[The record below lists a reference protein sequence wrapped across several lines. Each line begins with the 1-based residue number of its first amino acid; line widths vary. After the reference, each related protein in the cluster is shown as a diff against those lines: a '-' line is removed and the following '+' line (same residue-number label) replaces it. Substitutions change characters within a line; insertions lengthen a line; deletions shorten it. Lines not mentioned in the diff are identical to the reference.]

1 MIDKSQGFNEAPPPY
16 QHALGSAESKV
27 SVGTTPNP
35 TPNSRTCSQTAL
47 SKRHQRARTKPPV
60 PSRWFPTSLFGLSK
74 TAKQVRSA
82 TQGLLRDLLSQARP
96 SEQEWLSV
104 LRNCAET
111 CSAQD
116 LSFAA
121 LLQEPFVE
129 GHLPV
134 YWAVLKRPAAPV
146 KADHRTPARDPDALV
161 LAILDA
167 SLPLAPQSVADARLA
182 CMTVSDNALF
192 VRLGQRYEA
201 FSQRSGTD
209 RMLLGGADAV
219 DAVRVEEPSG
229 AGAGAGPAAFMVR
242 FSITQFQLRMRVSK
256 QARIEFVA
264 RGRLW
269 YLAFAVAG
277 VNSGPCGGSGTGRAG
292 EWVVSLGLGDYSS
305 PAWVDARFTIVDRTS
320 PPTTPPAA
328 ATWDPSAR
336 LSFRGL
342 PLPPKHPHTGKP
354 RSTPSFPIKT
364 GSSQIAP
371 GGPMREVVVSLDKFL
386 FGVTL
391 QNDASS
397 YVDADGTLN
406 AELEVKLQK
415 TNDLDSNC
423 IIC

>member
-16 QHALGSAESKV
+16 QHALGSADSKV
-27 SVGTTPNP
+27 SVGTAPNP
-35 TPNSRTCSQTAL
+35 TLNSRTSSQTTLQTTL
-47 SKRHQRARTKPPV
+47 SKRHPRARTKPAA

-111 CSAQD
+111 CGAHD

-129 GHLPV
+129 GHLPI

-146 KADHRTPARDPDALV
+146 KADHHTPASDPDALV

-209 RMLLGGADAV
+209 RMLLGGADIV
-219 DAVRVEEPSG
+219 DTVRVEETS
-229 AGAGAGPAAFMVR
+229 GAGAGPAAFTVR

-256 QARIEFVA
+256 QARIEFIA

-269 YLAFAVAG
+269 YLAFTVAG
-277 VNSGPCGGSGTGRAG
+277 VNSGPCGGSTGRAG

-305 PAWVDARFTIVDRTS
+305 PTWVDARLTIVDRTS
-320 PPTTPPAA
+320 PPTPPATT
-328 ATWDPSAR
+328 TWDPSSR
-336 LSFRGL
+336 MSFRGL
-342 PLPPKHPHTGKP
+342 PLPPKHPHTSKP
-354 RSTPSFPIKT
+354 RSAPSFPIKT
-364 GSSQIAP
+364 GSYQIAP

-386 FGVTL
+386 FGATL
-391 QNDASS
+391 QN
-397 YVDADGTLN
+397 
-406 AELEVKLQK
+406 E
-415 TNDLDSNC
+415 
-423 IIC
+423 